1 MAETLTYDAGTDTV
15 TEGDALT
22 PAEQQALEV
31 GEALEQSQ
39 DQLLAGKYRDAQE
52 LEKAYV
58 ELQKKLGEEGDKDS
72 GEVGDTQDNAE
83 VESQE
88 AETETSET
96 EEASEF
102 YLEDGSLNYDAV
114 NEAYGENLG
123 NIFKEGNVDPIA
135 ISEHF
140 HETKGSITEDMYKE
154 LEGAGLSRASIDS
167 YLAGR
172 AVESGYKTSEQE
184 AADLTDKAISEVKEF
199 AGGEDAYDNMVQW
212 ASQNVDKG
220 FIEAFDDIIG
230 SGSVNAIKLAVAAL
244 RSEYQNSN
252 GYEGKMYTGK
262 APQASKDNVFR
273 SQAELVA
280 AMGDK
285 RYDND
290 PAYRQDV
297 IEKLQRSDNLEF

>member
-22 PAEQQALEV
+22 PAEQKSLEV

-39 DQLLAGKYRDAQE
+39 DELLAGKYKDAQE

-58 ELQKKLGEEGDKDS
+58 ELQKKLGEEGTKDS
-72 GEVGDTQDNAE
+72 GEAGDTQDNAE
-83 VESQE
+83 VEPQE
-88 AETETSET
+88 EAAEETETQ
-96 EEASEF
+96 EATEF
-102 YLEDGSLNYDAV
+102 YSEDGSLNYEAV

-135 ISEHF
+135 ISKHF
-140 HETKGSITEDMYKE
+140 HETQGSITEDMYKE

-172 AVESGYKTSEQE
+172 AVESGYTNSEQE
-184 AADLTDKAISEVKEF
+184 AADLTDKAISDIKDF
-199 AGGEDAYDNMVQW
+199 AGGEDSYDNMIQW
-212 ASQNVDKG
+212 ASQNLDKSY
-220 FIEAFDDIIG
+220 IEAFDDIVN
-230 SGSVNAIKLAVAAL
+230 SGSVDAIKLAVAGL

-252 GYEGKMYTGK
+252 GYEGQMYTGK
-262 APQASKDNVFR
+262 APKTNNDVFR

-280 AMGDK
+280 AMGDR
-285 RYDND
+285 RYTND